1 MKHLLVIF
9 TAILVTSATAQQT
22 VGVFKHDVAQTS
34 QGYTLFAPVASK
46 STYLIDNDGQ
56 VVHSWTSQNIPGLS
70 AMLLPD
76 GSLLRTGN
84 PLVQTMG
91 GGGAGGIIERRSWDN
106 ELLWRYE
113 RIGPTY
119 RTHHDVEIMPN
130 GNVLLLEWQRYTRAE
145 AIARGRDPKR
155 LLDSMIYSERI
166 IEVRPTGPTTGEI
179 VWSWSA
185 WDNLIQD
192 FDETKLFYGV
202 ISEHPE
208 KLNINTGDLRT
219 DWLHF
224 NSVRYSPERDEI
236 LVSVHNL
243 DEVIVISRATGSI
256 VYRWGNPS
264 NYKIGAPSARKF
276 FGQHDARWT
285 DSSGTR
291 ITVFNN
297 GIGRTASLFT
307 DYSTLDEIEVPRS
320 LDGTYAK
327 RANGSYG
334 PDTISWTYP
343 RTPDTSFF
351 AINIS
356 GAYRLPNGNTLA
368 CVGPDGIFSE
378 ITQELHEVWRYVNPV
393 GDTGAVRQGVIPRNN
408 LVFKITR
415 YGPDYPAFV
424 GRSLIPQG
432 RLEDGPL
439 VGIEEIFRQSN
450 PIFTSLNILSRKV
463 TISIPENSHVVLSA
477 YDLAGRWLGVVVDED
492 LSSGSHV
499 RDVPYGTYLIR

>member
-1 MKHLLVIF
+1 MKLLFVVI
-9 TAILVTSATAQQT
+9 AVLLASSVSAQQT

-34 QGYTLFAPVASK
+34 AGYTLFAPGASK
-46 STYLIDNDGQ
+46 NTYLIDNDGQ
-56 VVHSWTSQNIPGLS
+56 VVHSWKSQNIPGL
-70 AMLLPD
+70 AVMLLPD

-84 PLVQTMG
+84 PLVQMMG
-91 GGGAGGIIERRSWDN
+91 GGGAGGVIERRSWDN

-113 RIGPTY
+113 RVGPTY

-130 GNVLLLEWQRYTRAE
+130 GNVLLLEWERHSRAE

-192 FDETKLFYGV
+192 FDESKLNYGV
-202 ISEHPE
+202 VSEHPE
-208 KLNINTGDLRT
+208 KLNINTGDNRT

-243 DEVIVISRATGSI
+243 DEVIIISRAKDSI
-256 VYRWGNPS
+256 VYRWGNPA
-264 NYKIGAPSARKF
+264 NYKSGSVSDHKL

-285 DSSGTR
+285 DSTGTR

-297 GIGRTASLFT
+297 GIGRTKSLST
-307 DYSTLDEIEVPRS
+307 DFSTIDEIDVPRS
-320 LDGTYAK
+320 EDGTYTK
-327 RANGSYG
+327 LANGHYG

-343 RTPDTSFF
+343 RSPDTSFF

-368 CVGPDGIFSE
+368 CVGPDGVFSE
-378 ITQELHEVWRYVNPV
+378 ITRDLQEVWRYVNPV
-393 GDTGAVRQGVIPRNN
+393 GDTGAVRQGIVPRNN
-408 LVFKITR
+408 LVFKVTR

-424 GRSLIPQG
+424 GRSLTPQG

-439 VGIEEIFRQSN
+439 VGVKEHEQHARPASI
-450 PIFTSLNILSRKV
+450 SLNILAQRV
-463 TISIPENSHVVLSA
+463 TIIVREDSHVTLNA

-492 LSSGSHV
+492 LALGSHV
-499 RDVPYGTYLIR
+499 RDVPYGTYLVR

>member
-185 WDNLIQD
+185 WDNLIHD

-378 ITQELHEVWRYVNPV
+378 ITQELQEVWRYVNPV